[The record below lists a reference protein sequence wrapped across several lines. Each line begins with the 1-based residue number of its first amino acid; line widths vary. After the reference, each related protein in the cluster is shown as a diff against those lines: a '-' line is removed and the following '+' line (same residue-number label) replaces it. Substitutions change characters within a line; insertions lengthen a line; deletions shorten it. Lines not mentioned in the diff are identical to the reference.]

1 MSKWLDIVGV
11 GEHGLANLP
20 PGVQAI
26 VAAADTIIGPPR
38 FADGDPRHVPWQSP
52 LSAMLDQID
61 AQRGKP
67 TLILA
72 TGDPMWFGIGAT
84 LAKRYGRDEIA
95 IHTHPSAFQLA
106 AARLLWPLQH
116 VATISLHGRPSEIIH
131 AHIQPGNRI
140 LALTS
145 DRSTANSVAEILVDR
160 GYGASLMTAL
170 ENLGAANERISHAD
184 AEHFEAATIGDFYV
198 LAIDCVASDGA
209 ALLPSVPGLP
219 DQAFVSDGQLTKR
232 EVRAASLAKLAPFPC
247 AMLWDVGAGC
257 GSIAIEWLRSAR
269 DCQAIAFEK
278 SATRLQLIATN
289 AEALG
294 TPQLRIESGDALSNL
309 NGKPMPDAIFLG
321 GDVGNRALFDGCWE
335 ALRPGGRLLANAVT
349 VEGEVALFE
358 RQLSLGGD
366 IVRIE
371 TAVLDQIG
379 RHRVLRPR
387 MAVTQYLVTK
397 P

>member
-11 GEHGLANLP
+11 GERGLADLP
-20 PGVQAI
+20 PGLQAI

-38 FADGDPRHVPWQSP
+38 FADGDPRHLPWQSP

-61 AQRGKP
+61 ARRGKP

-116 VATISLHGRPSEIIH
+116 VATISLHGRPSETIH

-145 DRSTANSVAEILVDR
+145 DRGTANSVAEILVDR
-160 GYGASLMTAL
+160 GYGASLMTAV
-170 ENLGAANERISHAD
+170 ENLGAPDERIVPAV
-184 AEHFEAATIGDFYV
+184 AEHFDAATISDFYV

-232 EVRAASLAKLAPFPC
+232 EVRAASLAKLAPFPG

-278 SATRLQLIATN
+278 SASRLQLIATN

-294 TPQLRIESGDALSNL
+294 TPQLRIEPGDAVTNL
-309 NGKPMPDAIFLG
+309 KGMPTPDAIFLG
-321 GDVGNRALFDGCWE
+321 GNVGNRALFDGCWE

-349 VEGEVALFE
+349 VEGEMALFE
-358 RQLSLGGD
+358 RQFSLGGD

-379 RHRVLRPR
+379 RHRALRPR